1 VAGIGVVVNPHA
13 KGNRGES
20 GARERRMA
28 TILGTDGLVRVTATL
43 EAVDEVAHE
52 FVERGI
58 DILAICGGDGSDHC
72 TLTVFHRVYGG
83 RPLPLLLPLRAGT
96 INYIADATAGRRGT
110 PEQVLARVLR
120 DYRRGHTHVTT
131 ERDVLRVAAGAQ
143 TELGF
148 LLSFGTTVNFLRAYY
163 ALEQQGP
170 WPATKLLGRVMA
182 SAVFGTHI
190 SRAVFQ
196 AVEAD
201 IECDDEPLPFRR
213 FTFFFAATVDQI
225 ALGIGRSTAGVPF
238 GEEEKLA
245 HLIFVVAV
253 PQQMV
258 NDAGVRGSTQCA
270 REGLAPRCSR
280 ASSADLLHHNQCVV
294 DCPHARRHPRRL
306 FGAFTRV
313 PGPDRAFKCH

>member
-1 VAGIGVVVNPHA
+1 VPGIGVVVNPHA

-28 TILGTDGLVRVTATL
+28 KILGADGVVRVTPTL
-43 EAVDEVAHE
+43 AAVDEVAHE
-52 FVERGI
+52 FAARGV

-72 TLTVFHRVYGG
+72 TLTVFNRVYDG

-131 ERDVLRVAAGAQ
+131 ERDVIRVRSGDVM
-143 TELGF
+143 ELGF

-163 ALEQQGP
+163 ALDKQGP
-170 WPATKLLGRVMA
+170 WPATKLLWRMMA

-201 IECDDEPLPFRR
+201 IDCDDEVLPFRL
-213 FTFFFAATVDQI
+213 FTFFFAGTVDQI
-225 ALGIGRSTAGVPF
+225 ALGFKPTY
-238 GEEEKLA
+238 LA
-245 HLIFVVAV
+245 LRKRGFFHVVGG
-253 PQQMV
+253 PI
-258 NDAGVRGSTQCA
+258 
-270 REGLAPRCSR
+270 
-280 ASSADLLHHNQCVV
+280 
-294 DCPHARRHPRRL
+294 HARRLVRR
-306 FGAFTRV
+306 AVRV
-313 PGPDRAFKCH
+313 YRGFPTGEPELYDSVGQKLSIRFKRPTAIMLDGDILDPVEHCEIDVPFRVTLVGG

>member
-13 KGNRGES
+13 KGNRAES

-28 TILGTDGLVRVTATL
+28 EILGTDGAVRITPTL

-52 FVERGI
+52 FVDRGI

-72 TLTVFHRVYGG
+72 TLTSFHRVYAG

-110 PEQVLARVLR
+110 PEQVLARVVR

-131 ERDVLRVAAGAQ
+131 ERDVLRVTAG
-143 TELGF
+143 TSVELGF

-163 ALEQQGP
+163 ALERQGP
-170 WPATKLLGRVMA
+170 WEATKLLSRMMA

-196 AVEAD
+196 AIEAD
-201 IECDDEPLPFRR
+201 IDCDGDPLPFRL
-213 FTFFFAATVDQI
+213 FTFFFAGTVDQI
-225 ALGIGRSTAGVPF
+225 ALGFKPTYLALRKRGYFHVVGGPIAARRLVRRAMRVYRGFPTGEPELYDNVGRRLSIRFAKPTHIMLDGDILEPTDRCEIDVPF
-238 GEEEKLA
+238 
-245 HLIFVVAV
+245 
-253 PQQMV
+253 
-258 NDAGVRGSTQCA
+258 
-270 REGLAPRCSR
+270 
-280 ASSADLLHHNQCVV
+280 
-294 DCPHARRHPRRL
+294 
-306 FGAFTRV
+306 RV
-313 PGPDRAFKCH
+313 TLVCG